1 MVFFPHLCSVIVWI
15 CFWFVWMEC
24 IEFEMRDCALPLAHG
39 ESSKSDGEERF
50 GWCFVAFCAEMDYDL
65 LSCWLERME
74 IWTCDIPITIEFWDE
89 GIARLWC
96 VQSHLSMEAEN
107 GFSLIFVSSILREI
121 APDFVLI
128 GNEGIGL
135 VTRPSRPH
143 FQMRE
148 IRMRIAF
155 GVI

>member
-1 MVFFPHLCSVIVWI
+1 
-15 CFWFVWMEC
+15 
-24 IEFEMRDCALPLAHG
+24 
-39 ESSKSDGEERF
+39 
-50 GWCFVAFCAEMDYDL
+50 
-65 LSCWLERME
+65 
-74 IWTCDIPITIEFWDE
+74 
-89 GIARLWC
+89 
-96 VQSHLSMEAEN
+96 MEAEN

-155 GVI
+155 GVIFQVTRKRPILFVLSDYLLERIALDFISI